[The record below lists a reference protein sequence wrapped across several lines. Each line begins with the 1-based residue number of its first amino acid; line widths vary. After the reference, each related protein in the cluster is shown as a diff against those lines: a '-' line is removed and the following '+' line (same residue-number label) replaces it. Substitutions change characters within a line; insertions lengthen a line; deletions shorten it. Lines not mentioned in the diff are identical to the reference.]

1 VALIGAVVLAVFVVP
16 APWGIVVVAAG
27 ALLEVGEAW
36 FWWRRSHRRRPA
48 VGVES
53 LVGMRATVVTPCRPE
68 GRVRLGGELW
78 QGRCAE
84 GADQGDSVEVVA
96 VEGLTLVVRR

>member
-1 VALIGAVVLAVFVVP
+1 MALIAAIVLAILVVP

-27 ALLEVGEAW
+27 ALLELGEAW
-36 FWWRRSHRRRPA
+36 FWWRRSRRRRPA

-53 LVGMRATVVTPCRPE
+53 LVGMRATAVTPCRPD
-68 GRVRLGGELW
+68 GRVRIAGELW
-78 QGRCAE
+78 QARCID

-96 VEGLTLVVRR
+96 VDGLTLFVRR